1 MENFSINKQNVK
13 ILIIGLIIIILG
25 YILMIGGGSDNPN
38 EFNYAMFNFRR
49 TVLSP
54 IVIIIGFI
62 VEIVGIMKRPKNTI
76 NE

>member
-38 EFNYAMFNFRR
+38 EFNYDMFNFRR

-54 IVIIIGFI
+54 IVIIAGFI
-62 VEIVGIMKRPKNTI
+62 VEIVGIMKRPKGKI

>member
-1 MENFSINKQNVK
+1 MNKQNVR
-13 ILIIGLIIIILG
+13 IIIIGLLIIILG
-25 YILMIGGGSDNPN
+25 YVLMMGGGSDNSN

-54 IVIIIGFI
+54 IVIIAGFI
-62 VEIVGIMKRPKNTI
+62 VEIVGIMKRPKSKI